1 MVASEP
7 EPRRTGVEC
16 THCGLPVPVGMVEPG
31 AAEQFCCNGCRTVYA
46 VLHDVGLDAYYDLRE
61 SAGEPG
67 QRARTT
73 DRSYAE
79 FDDPAFSELY
89 CRPVGD
95 GLMSVELSLEGVH
108 CSACVWLVERVSLI
122 IDGAVETVLDVGR
135 SVVRV
140 VWDPEATTLS
150 SIARTL
156 DSFGYPSHPRPGAGS
171 AELGRRADRALLGRM
186 AVAGAVAANVM
197 LMAAALYSGMFHGI
211 EPQYVRLFAWGSFIV
226 TLPAVFWSATVFY
239 KGAWG
244 AIRTRTP
251 HMDLP
256 ISLGIIAGFLWGAYA
271 TFSSSGEIY
280 FDSVTAL
287 IFLLLVGRWVQRRQ
301 QHAARDAAELLYSL
315 APSSARVVE
324 GEQVR
329 EVPIQAVPLAAIVEV
344 RAGEHFPVDG
354 IVTSGDS
361 TLDAS
366 LLTGESRPER
376 ITRGSAVHAG
386 CVNLGSQVRIRVE
399 QTGESTRVGRLMKRV
414 EEAARRRAPVVLLAD
429 RISGYFVGVV
439 LVLALV
445 TLGMWWFLDPAH
457 AVEHVVALLVVTCP
471 CALGLATPLAV
482 SWALGRA
489 ARAGILIKGG
499 DVLERLAEP
508 GLVVFD
514 KTGTLTEGR
523 LAMQA
528 WEGDESLKPL
538 VRAAEAHSAHP
549 VAAAFLRA
557 LGDEPEA
564 EVSALSQTLGGGLS
578 AQVSGRSLLIGS
590 QAFIASH
597 GLDVPA
603 WMAESLA
610 RHTEAARSPV
620 LIASDGQVAALA
632 AFGDPLRPDA
642 VSSLRAL
649 RKLGYRVAVLS
660 GDHPD
665 VVRAVVR
672 ELGEPLVEAHG
683 GVSPEAKL
691 AWIERAQQHGP
702 VIMVGDGVNDAAA
715 LSAAGVGI
723 AVHGGAEASLAA
735 ADVFTTRAG
744 VAPGG
749 DLVLGAHRTLR
760 VIHRNLIFSF
770 LYNLVGVALA
780 MAGLIG
786 PLLAAVLMPLSSI
799 TVVTSSFRSR
809 TFDAGRR
816 RPSAVES
823 NNPHPLPSP
832 EYST

>member
-1 MVASEP
+1 
-7 EPRRTGVEC
+7 
-16 THCGLPVPVGMVEPG
+16 
-31 AAEQFCCNGCRTVYA
+31 
-46 VLHDVGLDAYYDLRE
+46 
-61 SAGEPG
+61 
-67 QRARTT
+67 
-73 DRSYAE
+73 
-79 FDDPAFSELY
+79 
-89 CRPVGD
+89 
-95 GLMSVELSLEGVH
+95 
-108 CSACVWLVERVSLI
+108 
-122 IDGAVETVLDVGR
+122 
-135 SVVRV
+135 
-140 VWDPEATTLS
+140 
-150 SIARTL
+150 
-156 DSFGYPSHPRPGAGS
+156 
-171 AELGRRADRALLGRM
+171 
-186 AVAGAVAANVM
+186 
-197 LMAAALYSGMFHGI
+197 
-211 EPQYVRLFAWGSFIV
+211 
-226 TLPAVFWSATVFY
+226 
-239 KGAWG
+239 
-244 AIRTRTP
+244 
-251 HMDLP
+251 
-256 ISLGIIAGFLWGAYA
+256 
-271 TFSSSGEIY
+271 
-280 FDSVTAL
+280 
-287 IFLLLVGRWVQRRQ
+287 
-301 QHAARDAAELLYSL
+301 
-315 APSSARVVE
+315 
-324 GEQVR
+324 
-329 EVPIQAVPLAAIVEV
+329 
-344 RAGEHFPVDG
+344 
-354 IVTSGDS
+354 
-361 TLDAS
+361 
-366 LLTGESRPER
+366 
-376 ITRGSAVHAG
+376 
-386 CVNLGSQVRIRVE
+386 
-399 QTGESTRVGRLMKRV
+399 
-414 EEAARRRAPVVLLAD
+414 
-429 RISGYFVGVV
+429 
-439 LVLALV
+439 
-445 TLGMWWFLDPAH
+445 
-457 AVEHVVALLVVTCP
+457 
-471 CALGLATPLAV
+471 V

-744 VAPGG
+744 VAPVV